1 MSKDVTSLQYF
12 SSAAANAMSVTDG
25 IRELD
30 YPTSLCLIVSKLPG
44 FLEEHWAR
52 TADSIL
58 HDSRGVLTFGKLV
71 TFLERETRIKRNPV
85 FGKTVVS
92 PDVKSASQKK
102 KSISAATVSKPS
114 MTTSTGVTAASQNV
128 TTLKNVCLF

>member
-1 MSKDVTSLQYF
+1 
-12 SSAAANAMSVTDG
+12 MSVSDG

-30 YPTSLCLIVSKLPG
+30 YPTSLRLIVSKLPG
-44 FLEEHWAR
+44 FLQERWAR
-52 TADSIL
+52 TADRIL

-71 TFLERETRIKRNPV
+71 TFLERETRIKRNPT

-92 PDVKSASQKK
+92 SDVKSASQKK

-114 MTTSTGVTAASQNV
+114 TTTSSGVIAASQNV
-128 TTLKNVCLF
+128 TTLKNVCLFCGFSHSF